1 MADHERIEFRDK
13 LREFMGSNHTY
24 FCPPETVKLVYPCA
38 IYKLSDPFVRHADNN
53 PYRYKDCYEVTFIS
67 KDPEWIHPESV
78 LRVFDFCKFD
88 RAFMN
93 DQLYHW
99 VFRIFY

>member
-1 MADHERIEFRDK
+1 MADHERIEFRNE
-13 LREFMGSNHTY
+13 LRKFIGSKNTY

-38 IYKLSDPFVRHADNN
+38 IYSQADPFVRHADNS

-67 KDPEWIHPESV
+67 KDPEWIHPEMV
-78 LRVFDFCKFD
+78 LNTFKYSTFD
-88 RAFMN
+88 RSFMS